1 MTKKFLI
8 QIDPG
13 DDTRGL
19 CSDAL
24 LCEVL
29 TTLARLGV
37 TAQTEGTIPAVTVIQ
52 DEKPD
57 PKP

>member
-1 MTKKFLI
+1 MIKKFLI
-8 QIDPG
+8 QIEPG
-13 DDTRGL
+13 EDTRWL
-19 CSDAL
+19 CTDAV

-52 DEKPD
+52 DEKPEAGQ
-57 PKP
+57 